1 MNMWKLIEKEE
12 SFLHFFKPAIII
24 SLLFLLMINLISIP
38 FILTDIYINI
48 FTNDGIINNLFL
60 LNLTNII
67 AGVIILRIFL
77 PVFKIKNVNHSP
89 LNGINALKTFL
100 ILSATIFCTFI
111 VNIFFQ
117 ILILIFDVEVY
128 TGYRSILITENHT
141 NDLFTI
147 FLFFGLGLV
156 IGPIVEELIY
166 RRFTIPFLEKRGM
179 SPFYAILASSL
190 VFSLAHAA
198 NDLLNTNIAS
208 TIIHLS
214 LVFII
219 GFACGLVYIIT
230 RNIIY
235 PILIHGLINATDFI
249 PYFLRLSSSNSQLM
263 DYYNLLF
270 ASAFIIGLFVIGY
283 GFLKY
288 TEIPI
293 YAKWVNILKQ
303 ESKNNIIPG
312 FFGYLLIFT
321 LSTAGFTL
329 ITVSITE
336 FLLTFTD
343 KFITFTISGTIYLL
357 MFLLVAVL
365 LKRMKYETITKT
377 FENLELGVESQQETL
392 LKLKNDI
399 AIKVEK
405 LHKYYGEVKAVK
417 DLSFEVRKGEIYGLL
432 GPNGSGKT
440 TTIKSILGLQVVNS
454 GKINVSGYDPIISPE
469 DVKRIVGYVAEDP
482 VLYESMTVGEL
493 LDFVTSLRNLD
504 PEKANKTTNKYLD
517 ALDAK
522 QYYNKVIGTLS
533 RGNKQKI
540 QIICALLHQPKIL
553 IVDEPLSGLDAKS
566 GLILKEIF
574 QILIE
579 EGGSIILSTHI
590 MEQAQILCNR
600 IGIIN
605 RGELVAEGTYE
616 ELRLKAKTSSE
627 SLEEIFLQLTDQD
640 ISTNGLIQSL
650 RES

>member
-1 MNMWKLIEKEE
+1 
-12 SFLHFFKPAIII
+12 
-24 SLLFLLMINLISIP
+24 
-38 FILTDIYINI
+38 
-48 FTNDGIINNLFL
+48 
-60 LNLTNII
+60 
-67 AGVIILRIFL
+67 
-77 PVFKIKNVNHSP
+77 
-89 LNGINALKTFL
+89 
-100 ILSATIFCTFI
+100 
-111 VNIFFQ
+111 
-117 ILILIFDVEVY
+117 
-128 TGYRSILITENHT
+128 
-141 NDLFTI
+141 
-147 FLFFGLGLV
+147 
-156 IGPIVEELIY
+156 
-166 RRFTIPFLEKRGM
+166 
-179 SPFYAILASSL
+179 
-190 VFSLAHAA
+190 
-198 NDLLNTNIAS
+198 
-208 TIIHLS
+208 
-214 LVFII
+214 
-219 GFACGLVYIIT
+219 
-230 RNIIY
+230 
-235 PILIHGLINATDFI
+235 
-249 PYFLRLSSSNSQLM
+249 
-263 DYYNLLF
+263 
-270 ASAFIIGLFVIGY
+270 
-283 GFLKY
+283 
-288 TEIPI
+288 
-293 YAKWVNILKQ
+293 
-303 ESKNNIIPG
+303 
-312 FFGYLLIFT
+312 
-321 LSTAGFTL
+321 
-329 ITVSITE
+329 
-336 FLLTFTD
+336 
-343 KFITFTISGTIYLL
+343 